1 MAERYAQT
9 SASTPGDSMLQHS
22 DLIGFVGVSDLGR
35 ARQFYGETLGLPITG
50 ESPFALE
57 ADAGGTMLRLTVVEQ
72 PAAAPYTV
80 LGWNVADIASMID
93 QLATRGVRFTRY
105 EGMTQDERGV
115 WTAPGGAK
123 VAWFL
128 DPDGNNLSLTAFPAP
143 E

>member
-1 MAERYAQT
+1 
-9 SASTPGDSMLQHS
+9 MLQHS

-72 PAAAPYTV
+72 PAAASFTV
-80 LGWNVADIASMID
+80 PGWNVADVASMID
-93 QLATRGVRFTRY
+93 QLTARGVRFTRY
-105 EGMTQDERGV
+105 EGMAQDGRGV

-123 VAWFL
+123 VAWFP
-128 DPDGNNLSLTAFPAP
+128 DPDGNNLSLSQFPAS